1 MPISTREIVEGSV
14 LRQIAE
20 YPLPTTINK
29 VTQNVYQ
36 INDKLLVIKELQDKV
51 ESDEWIGEFEVEFN
65 SDDFKPFYSSHD
77 FYIAFVYKSWG
88 NAACLLTPK
97 DVERLL
103 NLDEDEEDDE
113 TQTLTVK
120 SVGSGKFEVTNS
132 TRRKRFNNVI
142 TNNHFPRNFFGNV
155 PFEDEFDWLD
165 DEDEDEDELQSNNHP
180 FDLDEAIEIIKACA
194 SQENYEVTNGTH
206 SFEIYTKTVH
216 GLAFLVK
223 VITPYI
229 QVHLYEKTSEQYG
242 KCTYSLRDNDSVARF
257 CDILR
262 ISKRI
267 QARTRN

>member
-1 MPISTREIVEGSV
+1 M
-14 LRQIAE
+14 
-20 YPLPTTINK
+20 INK

-36 INDKLLVIKELQDKV
+36 INDKLLVIKELQNEI

-77 FYIAFVYKSWG
+77 FYIALAYKSWG
-88 NAACLLTPK
+88 NGACLLTPK
-97 DVERLL
+97 DVKRLL
-103 NLDEDEEDDE
+103 NLDEEDDE
-113 TQTLTVK
+113 TQTLTIK
-120 SVGSGKFEVTNS
+120 SVDSGGFEVSNVTTRKKLSRRIKNS
-132 TRRKRFNNVI
+132 D
-142 TNNHFPRNFFGNV
+142 FPRNFLGNV

-165 DEDEDEDELQSNNHP
+165 DDEDELELQHDNHQ
-180 FDLDEAIEIIKACA
+180 FDLNEAIENIKNCA
-194 SQENYEVTNGTH
+194 IEENYEVTDGHQN
-206 SFEIYTKTVH
+206 FEIYTNAVH
-216 GLAFLVK
+216 GMAFHIK
-223 VITPYI
+223 VSRVGYI